1 MEYSTASWTQTQDSE
16 WVSYKQPA
24 LSYCL
29 LAKCTAS
36 VTGDSNRWGS
46 EGNQASSF
54 FVETKEE
61 NGRNTNVK

>member
-1 MEYSTASWTQTQDSE
+1 MEYFTASWTQTQDSE

-29 LAKCTAS
+29 LAKCIAS
-36 VTGDSNRWGS
+36 VTGDSSSCGL
-46 EGNQASSF
+46 EGNQASRF

-61 NGRNTNVK
+61 NDRNTNMK